1 MPLAKPRPD
10 FYAFCMTPSST
21 QAACDY
27 TVVVTSC
34 RRFDL
39 LQPSLLSLRASLDV
53 APRRWIVVEDSS
65 DAGVHDCVRSAG
77 VDATILLNGVQ
88 MGQMRS
94 IDRAYA
100 EVSTPYVFHT
110 EDDWT
115 FHRSGFIRESHT
127 LLEAYP
133 KLSMVG
139 LRSRPDQN
147 PLVRNMPALEHQG
160 IGYFVLDPT
169 LHPEYF
175 SYCFNPGLR
184 RLSDYRLVAP
194 FAPLGDEADVSYA
207 FKRHGFAIANLEV
220 DAVRHIGWERHVE
233 DPNLPL
239 KARTFSQRLV
249 RSVRKRIKRLARR
262 FGSSAP

>member
-10 FYAFCMTPSST
+10 FYAFCMRSSST
-21 QAACDY
+21 QEGCDY

-39 LQPSLLSLRASLDV
+39 LTQSLNSLKSSLDV
-53 APRRWIVVEDSS
+53 PPRRWIVVEDSS
-65 DAGVHDCVRSAG
+65 DAEVNECVRSAG
-77 VDATILLNGVQ
+77 IDATVLVNGVQ

-100 EVSTPYVFHT
+100 EVSTPFVFHT

-115 FHRSGFIRESHT
+115 FHRSGFIRESHV

-139 LRSRPDQN
+139 LRSRADQN
-147 PLVRNMPALEHQG
+147 PLVRDMPALQHDG
-160 IGYFVLDPT
+160 IGYFILDPK

-184 RLSDYRLVAP
+184 RMSDYHLVAP
-194 FAPLGDEADVSYA
+194 FGPLGDESDVSYA
-207 FKRHGFAIANLEV
+207 YKRHGFAIANLEA

-239 KARTFSQRLV
+239 KARSFSQRLV

-262 FGSSAP
+262 FE